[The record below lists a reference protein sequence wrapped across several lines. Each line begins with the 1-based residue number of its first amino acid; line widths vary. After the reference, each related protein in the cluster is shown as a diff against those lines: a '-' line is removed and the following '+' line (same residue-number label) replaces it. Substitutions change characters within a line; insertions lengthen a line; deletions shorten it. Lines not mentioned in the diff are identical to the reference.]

1 MKAILFSP
9 HLRLAVVFALGL
21 LLAPHSRAEAAEKPA
36 ALSNAKIFIIR
47 HAEKPEE
54 GAGLTPDGEKR
65 ALAYVDY
72 FAGVKVDKAPLQLD
86 HLFAAADS
94 KNSER
99 PRLTL
104 LPLSGALKLP
114 LDLRFEAGDFAAL
127 AEELKLRDHGKGMVI
142 CWHHGTIPALL
153 AALGA
158 DPARLLPGGEWPK
171 DVFNWVI
178 ELRFDAN
185 GQLKPKH
192 CERIVMRWV
201 P

>member
-1 MKAILFSP
+1 MQATLFSP

-21 LLAPHSRAEAAEKPA
+21 LLAPPSRAQAVAKPA
-36 ALSNAKIFIIR
+36 VLSNATIFIIR
-47 HAEKPEE
+47 HAEKPED
-54 GAGLTPDGEKR
+54 GAGLTPSGEKR
-65 ALAYVDY
+65 ALAYVNY
-72 FAGVKVDKAPLQLD
+72 FAGVKVDKAPLKLD

-104 LPLSGALKLP
+104 EPLSGALKLP
-114 LDLRFEAGDFAAL
+114 LDLRFEADDVAAL

-158 DPARLLPGGEWPK
+158 DPARLLPDGEWPK

-185 GQLKPKH
+185 GQIKPKQSK
-192 CERIVMRWV
+192 RIVMRWV
-201 P
+201 Q